1 MRTWT
6 SVPAAV
12 LAVLLTLWSAP
23 VAQAVAPAR
32 AAAHWVATWGTAMSE
47 GSAELA
53 SWPSYTVRHFPH
65 TSLGGSAVRI
75 RLSNVYGDGA
85 ARFGR
90 VTVAVATATS
100 PRRPV
105 STPRELSFGGR
116 RPVTVAAGGTAV
128 SDPLPF
134 TVAAGSDLVVSMFLD
149 RPPGLATR
157 HRAAYAHNHLAAGD
171 QSGALDPA
179 VFTRST
185 TSWYFL
191 ADVEVDAPG
200 GAVVA
205 FGDSITDGAGSTV
218 GTDRRWPDR
227 LAARDRRSGVVN
239 AGISGNKVL
248 ADNPGYGPAGISR
261 AQRDITRRA
270 GVRTAILL
278 QGINDIRQDNPPSLE
293 QLWQGYRRIVATAHA
308 RGIRVLGGT
317 LTPFQ
322 GSARFTAARE
332 SLRQQVNQRIRSGVL
347 FDGVVDFDAAV
358 RDPADPARLRAHF
371 HNGDWLHPN
380 DAGYQAMAGA
390 VPLSELPAPA
400 VAGTRSG
407 R

>member
-1 MRTWT
+1 M
-6 SVPAAV
+6 PAALLAAV
-12 LAVLLTLWSAP
+12 LTLLSAP

-32 AAAHWVATWGTAMSE
+32 TAAHWVATWGTAMSE
-47 GSAELA
+47 GSAEL
-53 SWPSYTVRHFPH
+53 STWPSYTVRHFPH
-65 TSLGGSAVRI
+65 TSVGGATVRI

-90 VTVAVATATS
+90 VTVAVASAAS

-105 STPRELSFGGR
+105 GTPRELTFGGR
-116 RPVTVAAGGTAV
+116 RSVSVAAGGMAV

-134 TVAAGSDLVVSMFLD
+134 TVVAGSDLVVSMFLD

-191 ADVEVDAPG
+191 SDVEVDAPG

-205 FGDSITDGAGSTV
+205 FGDSITDGAGSAV
-218 GTDRRWPDR
+218 GANHRWPDR
-227 LAARDRRSGVVN
+227 LAARDRRLGVVN

-248 ADNPGYGPAGISR
+248 VDNPGYGPAGISR
-261 AQRDITRRA
+261 AQRDIANRA
-270 GVRTAILL
+270 GVRTVILL
-278 QGINDIRQDNPPSLE
+278 EGTNDIRQDDPPTLAE
-293 QLWQGYRRIVATAHA
+293 LWQGYQRIVATAHA

-317 LTPFQ
+317 ITPFK

-332 SLRQQVNQRIRSGVL
+332 SLRQQVNQRIRSGQL

-358 RDPADPARLRAHF
+358 RDPADPARLRAESHS
-371 HNGDWLHPN
+371 GDWLHPS
-380 DAGYQAMAGA
+380 DAGHQALAGA
-390 VPLSELPAPA
+390 VPLSELPVPA
-400 VAGTRSG
+400 VAGSRSG